1 MIRTEPTKTI
11 NPAIQGLRGA
21 AALTVMLVHVH
32 FMSLN
37 GGLTQ
42 STGPAWIEDLGPYAV
57 MLFFCISGYLI
68 TSTLSRHGDV
78 GRFAFNRVARI
89 YPVFGLL
96 HLVMFTAGPFMNYE
110 WMGALR
116 RDPLAWMGHFVSNLL
131 FLPGVF
137 DLPIAQKNAWSLS
150 YEAWFYLVAGLLFAG
165 LRRRGS
171 GRGIV
176 LLCLAL
182 FMVCVVVWWEVKVV
196 FFAVGALVCWAQQR
210 GLLKTPPLA
219 GILGMLGC
227 AGGFWLYCQGS
238 FLLSA
243 VAALVFFAGLATGV
257 GGLARLLSMAPLVWL
272 GKISYSLYL
281 LHPFVLDVLR
291 RVCVKTASLFPAVPS
306 LAVFWGVGILAAL
319 LASAACHALV
329 EVRLT
334 RFLFPKRG

>member
-1 MIRTEPTKTI
+1 MTGTELTKTTI
-11 NPAIQGLRGA
+11 HPAIQGLRGA

-32 FMSLN
+32 FMALH

-42 STGPAWIEDLGPYAV
+42 LTGPAWIEDLGPYAV
-57 MLFFCISGYLI
+57 MLFFCISGNLI
-68 TSTLSRHGDV
+68 TSSLSRHGDV
-78 GRFAFNRVARI
+78 RRFALNRVARI

-116 RDPLAWMGHFVSNLL
+116 GDPLAWAGHFVSNLL

-150 YEAWFYLVAGLLFAG
+150 YEAWFYLIAGLLFAG
-165 LRRRGS
+165 LRRRGP
-171 GRGIV
+171 GRGMI
-176 LLCLAL
+176 LSGLAL
-182 FMVCVVVWWEVKVV
+182 SMVCVVAWWEVKVV
-196 FFAVGALVCWAQQR
+196 FFAVGSLVWWAQQR
-210 GLLKTPPLA
+210 GLLKAPPLA
-219 GILGMLGC
+219 GILGALSC
-227 AGGFWLYCQGS
+227 AGGFWFYCQGS

-243 VAALVFFAGLATGV
+243 AAALVFFAVLETG
-257 GGLARLLSMAPLVWL
+257 GGLARLLSMPPLVWL

-291 RVCVKTASLFPAVPS
+291 RVCAKTASKFAAVPS
-306 LAVFWGVGILAAL
+306 LAVFWGVGVIAAL
-319 LASAACHALV
+319 MASAACHALV

-334 RFLFPKRG
+334 SFLFPKRG